1 METSETVVAQTDDKI
16 YRKIVWRLLPFLL
29 LCYTVAQMDR
39 FNIGFAKLQFIHD
52 LNLNDAIFGVAASM
66 FSIGYV
72 VFEVP
77 SNLMLARIGVR
88 RTLLRI
94 MVLWGICCSL
104 LSLAQGAYYLYIMRF
119 LLGLAEGGFFPG
131 MIVYLTYWFPNRRRG
146 RILSLFAI
154 ALPLSGALGGPLAG
168 CIMDNL
174 QGVSGLRGWQWLFF
188 IEGLPAVLLGVIA
201 YFYLQDNPGQASWL
215 STDEK
220 QLVIGDLKGD
230 RKAGPTKSP
239 KNFRAALSDPRVY
252 LMSLIYF
259 AYFCS
264 LNSIM
269 LWGPTL
275 LRIVGLKTVTSIG
288 WWSGCVSVVSI
299 IGMLVV
305 GHSSDRMVERRWHAA
320 LCGITVALCLLLL
333 PLASQS
339 SGLTIALLMVASVGV
354 YSFLG
359 IFWAIPSAYLSSGAM
374 AGGIALISSLGYCGA
389 IVSPTF
395 VGWIKVKTGSLYIGL
410 STIGVI
416 LLLGMLLLLIFVP
429 APERK

>member
-1 METSETVVAQTDDKI
+1 
-16 YRKIVWRLLPFLL
+16 
-29 LCYTVAQMDR
+29 
-39 FNIGFAKLQFIHD
+39 LQFIHD
-52 LNLNDAIFGVAASM
+52 LSLNDASFGVAASM

-72 VFEVP
+72 AFEVP

-88 RTLLRI
+88 KILLRI

-104 LSLAQGAYYLYIMRF
+104 LSLAQGAHYLYIMRF
-119 LLGLAEGGFFPG
+119 LLGLAEAGFFPG
-131 MIVYLTYWFPNRRRG
+131 LVVYLTYWYPNRYRG
-146 RILSLFAI
+146 RIMSLLGI
-154 ALPLSGALGGPLAG
+154 ALPLSGAIGGPLAG
-168 CIMDNL
+168 CIMDSL
-174 QGVSGLRGWQWLFF
+174 QGVSGWHGWQWLFF

-201 YFYLQDNPGQASWL
+201 YFYLQDKPGQADWL

-220 QLVIGDLKGD
+220 RLVIDDLEGDP
-230 RKAGPTKSP
+230 KASSAKSP
-239 KNFRAALSDPRVY
+239 KNFRAALRDPKVY
-252 LMSLIYF
+252 LMALIYF
-259 AYFCS
+259 AFFCS

-288 WWSGCVSVVSI
+288 WWSGYISAVSI
-299 IGMLVV
+299 AGMLVV
-305 GHSSDRMVERRWHAA
+305 GYSSDRMVERRWHAA
-320 LCGITVALCLLLL
+320 LCGITVAVCLLLL

-354 YSFLG
+354 YSFYG
-359 IFWAIPSAYLSSGAM
+359 IFWTIPSAYLGSSAM

-395 VGWIKVKTGSLYIGL
+395 VGWIKVQTGSLYIGL

-416 LLLGMLLLLIFVP
+416 VLLGMLLLLIFLP
-429 APERK
+429 GPERK

>member
-1 METSETVVAQTDDKI
+1 METSITFVAQTDDEV
-16 YRKIVWRLLPFLL
+16 YRKITWRLLPFLL
-29 LCYTVAQMDR
+29 LCYTVAQVDR

-52 LNLNDAIFGVAASM
+52 LSLNDASFGVAASM

-72 VFEVP
+72 AFEVP

-88 RTLLRI
+88 KILLRI

-104 LSLAQGAYYLYIMRF
+104 FLAQGAHYLYIMRF
-119 LLGLAEGGFFPG
+119 LLGLAEAGFFPG
-131 MIVYLTYWFPNRRRG
+131 LVVYLTYWYPNRYRG
-146 RILSLFAI
+146 RIMSLLGI
-154 ALPLSGALGGPLAG
+154 ALPLSGAIGGPLAG
-168 CIMDNL
+168 CIMDSL
-174 QGVSGLRGWQWLFF
+174 QGVSGWHGWQWLFF

-201 YFYLQDNPGQASWL
+201 YFYLQDKPGQADWL

-220 QLVIGDLKGD
+220 RLVIDDLEGDP
-230 RKAGPTKSP
+230 KASSAKSP
-239 KNFRAALSDPRVY
+239 KNFRAALRDPKVY
-252 LMSLIYF
+252 LMALIYF
-259 AYFCS
+259 AFFCS

-288 WWSGCVSVVSI
+288 WWSGYISAVSI
-299 IGMLVV
+299 AGMLVV
-305 GHSSDRMVERRWHAA
+305 GYSSDRMVERRWHAA
-320 LCGITVALCLLLL
+320 LCGITVAVCLLLL

-354 YSFLG
+354 YSFYG
-359 IFWAIPSAYLSSGAM
+359 IFWTIPSAYLGSSAM

-395 VGWIKVKTGSLYIGL
+395 VGWIKVQTGSLYIGL

-416 LLLGMLLLLIFVP
+416 VLLGMLLLLIFLP
-429 APERK
+429 GPERK